1 MNSLAPVR
9 FPIPKIKPARKCAF
23 NIRDVD
29 PNLHSLFKSVCARR
43 GRTIRG
49 VILAMVHE
57 ACKDDKP
64 DNSKELPG
72 VNLKKTLHR
81 HRSIR

>member
-1 MNSLAPVR
+1 MNAIRLPV
-9 FPIPKIKPARKCAF
+9 PKIKPKRKTAF

-29 PNLHSLFKSVCARR
+29 ADLHSLFKSVCARR

-49 VILAMVHE
+49 VILAMVQE

-64 DNSKELPG
+64 DASQELPG

-81 HRSIR
+81 HRSVR